1 MKADTGT
8 PPGAPPAKVS
18 PREAKRRRVLEAARL
33 LFETEGYQGATI
45 RDIARQAGVSVG
57 TVFNAYGSKGEIL
70 AEVMRGRLDALYSEF
85 DRVVPH
91 LRGSTADRLR
101 TLFSIHFSF
110 EAQHTRLFLAHIA
123 AVWDWTLPP
132 EAKIYGRTPRLR
144 DMLGECVAKGIE
156 LGDVA
161 PETDIDEVV
170 ELLVA
175 AYAWAYRL
183 AAQDGSNAAIMTA
196 AMDRQI
202 GLIAK
207 GFEPRR

>member
-1 MKADTGT
+1 MKADTGI
-8 PPGAPPAKVS
+8 PPGAPPAKAS

-33 LFETEGYQGATI
+33 LFEVQGYQGATV

-57 TVFNAYGSKGEIL
+57 TVFNAYGSKSEIL

-85 DRVVPH
+85 DRVIPH
-91 LRGSTADRLR
+91 LRGSTADRLK
-101 TLFSIHFSF
+101 TLFAIHFNF
-110 EAQHTRLFLAHIA
+110 EVQHTKLFLAFIA
-123 AVWDWTLPP
+123 AVWDWTRP
-132 EAKIYGRTPRLR
+132 ATAIAYGENVRLR
-144 DMLGECVAKGIE
+144 GMLRDCLAKGVE

-161 PETDIDEVV
+161 PETDLNEVV

-183 AAQDGSNAAIMTA
+183 AAREDADAGAMTA

-202 GLIAK
+202 DVIAAGLR
-207 GFEPRR
+207 P

>member
-1 MKADTGT
+1 VTGILSGT
-8 PPGAPPAKVS
+8 SPAKAS
-18 PREAKRRRVLEAARL
+18 PREVKRRRVLEAARL
-33 LFETEGYQGATI
+33 LFETEGYQGATV

-110 EAQHTRLFLAHIA
+110 EVQQKRLFLAHITTA
-123 AVWDWTLPP
+123 WDWTLP
-132 EAKIYGRTPRLR
+132 ATATPFGQNLRFR
-144 DMLGECVAKGIE
+144 DMLVDCVTKGISE
-156 LGDVA
+156 GDVRPDA
-161 PETDIDEVV
+161 DIDGVL

-175 AYAWAYRL
+175 AYAWTYRL
-183 AAQDGSNAAIMTA
+183 AAQKDADAAAMIA

-202 GLIAK
+202 GLIAD
-207 GFEPRR
+207 GFRPAT

>member
-1 MKADTGT
+1 MTGTSSGT
-8 PPGAPPAKVS
+8 PPAKAS
-18 PREAKRRRVLEAARL
+18 PREAKRRRVLEAARR
-33 LFETEGYQGATI
+33 LFETEGYQGATV
-45 RDIARQAGVSVG
+45 RDIARHAGVSVG

-110 EAQHTRLFLAHIA
+110 EVQNTRLFLAHIA
-123 AVWDWTLPP
+123 AAWDWTQPP
-132 EAKIYGRTPRLR
+132 EATPYGRNQNLR
-144 DMLGECVAKGIE
+144 DMLADCLAKGIE

-161 PETDIDEVV
+161 PDADIGEVV

-183 AAQDGSNAAIMTA
+183 AARDGADAAAMTA

-202 GLIAK
+202 GVIAR
-207 GFEPRR
+207 GFEPRP

>member
-1 MKADTGT
+1 MKADTGI
-8 PPGAPPAKVS
+8 PPGTPPAKVS

-33 LFETEGYQGATI
+33 LFETQGYQGATV

-91 LRGSTADRLR
+91 LRGSTPDRLR
-101 TLFSIHFSF
+101 MLFAIHFSF
-110 EAQHTRLFLAHIA
+110 EVQNTRLFLAHIA
-123 AVWDWTLPP
+123 AAWDWTQPP
-132 EAKIYGRTPRLR
+132 EATPYGTNAKLR
-144 DMLGECVAKGIE
+144 DMLGDCVGKGIE

-161 PETDIDEVV
+161 ADTDVAEVV

-183 AAQDGSNAAIMTA
+183 AARDGADAATMTA

-202 GLIAK
+202 GVIAK
-207 GFEPRR
+207 GLEPRR